1 MSVLNEK
8 GMQNIWTKNSDLSI
22 PSLGFSL
29 NAFLCREDSDFEKH
43 LESLSIFITFYS
55 EDYFIVFTQAGL
67 KNENTQ
73 TLSTGLGRTILW
85 RWQVCP

>member
-1 MSVLNEK
+1 
-8 GMQNIWTKNSDLSI
+8 MQNIWTKNSDSSI

-43 LESLSIFITFYS
+43 LEKHFITFYS
-55 EDYFIVFTQAGL
+55 EDYFIVFAQAGL

-85 RWQVCP
+85 RCQVYP